1 MLNHDVIRIL
11 HVDLGTGEQRVEDR
25 EDLFRDVLGGTGV
38 AVRLLDEMVDA
49 GEDAL
54 HPAQP
59 VILAIGPSTD
69 ATQEVADALAAADD
83 RVRTV
88 PNPSGRTPDA
98 LNAGI
103 AVSRYDI
110 VVRVDGHAEIM
121 PGYLAGAVTELERSG
136 ADNVGGIMDA
146 QGTTDFERAVACAM
160 RSPLGV
166 GNARF
171 HVGGGAGPADT
182 VYLGC
187 FRKAT
192 LQRVGGYDS
201 HFSRA
206 QDWELNHRIR
216 ESGGLVWF
224 TPDLRVTYRP
234 RGTVQALAKQYFHY
248 GRWRRVVAQ
257 RHEGTI
263 NARYL
268 APPVMVLGTT
278 LATMVGVSGLVRGAR
293 WRRLALAVPI
303 GYAAAVTLGGAAISR
318 SEPAAARRLVPLAL
332 ATMHWSW
339 GVGFLTSP
347 PELRAAPGASALD
360 VTADVTGDVT
370 ADVTGDVTEPL
381 R

>member
-1 MLNHDVIRIL
+1 MSERSEVSESMGGQAVPGPLGNREWPAVSVVIPVLNEERHLRSA
-11 HVDLGTGEQRVEDR
+11 VEM
-25 EDLFRDVLGGTGV
+25 VLGQEYPGP
-38 AVRLLDEMVDA
+38 LE
-49 GEDAL
+49 
-54 HPAQP
+54 
-59 VILAIGPSTD
+59 VILAIGPSRD
-69 ATQEVADALAAADD
+69 RTQQVADALAAEDP

-103 AVSRYDI
+103 AVSRYEI

-121 PGYLAGAVTELERSG
+121 AGYLARAVEELQRSG

-182 VYLGC
+182 VYLGV

-192 LQRVGGYDS
+192 LERVGGYDT
-201 HFSRA
+201 HFARA

-216 ESGGLVWF
+216 QSGGLVWF

-234 RGTVQALAKQYFHY
+234 RGTTKALASQYFHY

-263 NARYL
+263 NTRYL
-268 APPVMVLGTT
+268 APPAMVLGTT
-278 LATMVGVSGLVRGAR
+278 LAALVGASGLPPASGRGAR
-293 WRRLALAVPI
+293 WRRLGLAVPL
-303 GYAAAVTLGGAAISR
+303 GYAAAVLVGGAAISR
-318 SEPAAARRLVPLAL
+318 GEPPTVRRWVPVAL

-347 PELRAAPGASALD
+347 AELRAGS
-360 VTADVTGDVT
+360 
-370 ADVTGDVTEPL
+370 
-381 R
+381 